1 MIYVCTKCGYEVE
14 SDKQPDLCAMC
25 YAAKHHM
32 IPKKEQSDKQG
43 EAQDKK
49 QSGSLAEKTIRLRT
63 AAPARARPGGCFAPC
78 IRPFPCPW
86 GSRGPAA
93 C

>member
-32 IPKKEQSDKQG
+32 IPKKKQSDKQG

-49 QSGSLAEKTIRLRT
+49 QSGSLA
-63 AAPARARPGGCFAPC
+63 
-78 IRPFPCPW
+78 
-86 GSRGPAA
+86 
-93 C
+93 